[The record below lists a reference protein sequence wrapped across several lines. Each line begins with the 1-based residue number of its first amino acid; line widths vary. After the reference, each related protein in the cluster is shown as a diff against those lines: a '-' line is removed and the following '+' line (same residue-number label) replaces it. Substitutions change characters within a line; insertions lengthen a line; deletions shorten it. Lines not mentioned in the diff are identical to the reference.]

1 MRYLFFIL
9 FVAMFLPNFGTGGR
23 TDYGTF
29 ELSDLI
35 VGPYLLVAFLIA
47 RKRSGLL
54 VDQAL
59 EVLVVF
65 LAWAL
70 IGALFITFR
79 YHYGTDYYERFSLLK
94 LAKFAL
100 YCAAGVATAMAL
112 TNEWIQRR
120 YHWALLA
127 AGVTAASGLLFLPDL
142 KGSSV
147 AGEAIQAYKSS
158 NGMSVLLSMLA
169 CYLLALWLAQ
179 TKSPLWRRC
188 ALPCMGLMFL
198 GGAVSRGRGGWVA
211 GLMGLAYLGRRYGIN
226 RRLATSAA
234 LAVALI
240 AVAYAYVDVFRAQV
254 NYTLFPDPEHE
265 KEYNS
270 GVFGID
276 DGERLSIF
284 RDSVVHILD
293 APVYGTGFYHRGG
306 DSGLYLSG
314 SHNFFLQMFLETGL
328 VGGALFL
335 AFLFLLW
342 RHAKSH
348 MARAAGYEIPLK
360 AALIAAIVGPMSGEY
375 FYGGITLFALFALY
389 APCGALLRASSARLR
404 ASGTGLSSP
413 VIRQSSPQMR

>member
-265 KEYNS
+265 KSITPAFLASTMANAL
-270 GVFGID
+270 VFFGIPSCTFSMH
-276 DGERLSIF
+276 LSM
-284 RDSVVHILD
+284 
-293 APVYGTGFYHRGG
+293 
-306 DSGLYLSG
+306 GLG
-314 SHNFFLQMFLETGL
+314 ST
-328 VGGALFL
+328 
-335 AFLFLLW
+335 
-342 RHAKSH
+342 
-348 MARAAGYEIPLK
+348 
-360 AALIAAIVGPMSGEY
+360 IAAATQGCICRVPTISSSRCSLRQAWWGARCFSRS
-375 FYGGITLFALFALY
+375 FSCFGGTRNRTWQERPA
-389 APCGALLRASSARLR
+389 
-404 ASGTGLSSP
+404 
-413 VIRQSSPQMR
+413 MRFR